1 VILLYLFAVPQR
13 LKENTLERHFDNDLP
28 PVLSRRNFLKKAGSG
43 AAVAGLSSSVAT
55 SSFAQ
60 QLRVPDPPG
69 KKLGW
74 AIVGLGRLSI
84 NQILPAFAKC
94 ESSKVVAFVTGS
106 REKGEKL
113 SARYGVNPKN
123 IYSYQNYEALRD
135 NPEVDVVYIV
145 LPNSMHAEYTIRAAK
160 AGKHVLTEKPMAD
173 TPKDCEEMIK
183 ACREANRKLMVA
195 YRCRYEPYNQALIK
209 ISREGELG
217 PINTVVSDHGFNIG
231 DPTQWRLKKDMAGG
245 GSLMDIG
252 IYALQAARYTTGEE
266 PVETQAMERTDR
278 SDPRFKEVEETINF
292 QLRFPS
298 GALAQC
304 TSSYGYA
311 GQNRIRVIGTKGW
324 AELEPATSYT
334 GLRMRVR
341 KGNAIEERD
350 LGQRDHFAL
359 EMDHMSDCV
368 LNNKEPLTPGEEG
381 LRDMRI
387 ITAIYESAR
396 AGKTIKL

>member
-1 VILLYLFAVPQR
+1 
-13 LKENTLERHFDNDLP
+13 
-28 PVLSRRNFLKKAGSG
+28 LSRRNFLKKTGSG

-94 ESSKVVAFVTGS
+94 EGSKVVAFVTGS

-113 SARYGVNPKN
+113 AARYGVNPKN
-123 IYSYQNYEALRD
+123 IYNYQNYEALRD

-160 AGKHVLTEKPMAD
+160 AGKHVLTEKPMAN

-266 PVETQAMERTDR
+266 PVETQAMEYTDR

-359 EMDHMSDCV
+359 EMEHMSDCV
-368 LNNKEPLTPGEEG
+368 TNNKEPLTPGEEG

-396 AGKTIKL
+396 TGKTIKL